1 VEITGTLISTATVD
15 VKTETSGRLLAL
27 LKEEGDYVEKGELL
41 AQQDETDALLGLRQA
56 EANLATAMAAR
67 ERAEVLEEHA
77 KIEDERAR
85 NLLKSGGIT
94 DRDFQAAQMA
104 LKDARAQLR
113 LAEAQIAQA
122 QQAIAIARKRLN
134 DCRVYAPIS
143 GQIERKYL
151 NEGSHAD
158 ANAPLYRIVDNQ
170 RLELELFVSSNQLG
184 HLREGQSIRF
194 NVLSYPA
201 ELFEARIKSI
211 NPAVQA
217 INRSISVRAAV
228 PNHSRKLK
236 AGMFARGWIITD
248 VRDEGYLV
256 PFNAVWRRA
265 GQTPFIFV
273 VEGDTARKREVTL
286 GREQPEGIEITEGL
300 KTGDVIVVEQYMEL
314 ADGSRVAPQS

>member
-1 VEITGTLISTATVD
+1 
-15 VKTETSGRLLAL
+15 
-27 LKEEGDYVEKGELL
+27 
-41 AQQDETDALLGLRQA
+41 
-56 EANLATAMAAR
+56 
-67 ERAEVLEEHA
+67 
-77 KIEDERAR
+77 
-85 NLLKSGGIT
+85 
-94 DRDFQAAQMA
+94 
-104 LKDARAQLR
+104 
-113 LAEAQIAQA
+113 
-122 QQAIAIARKRLN
+122 
-134 DCRVYAPIS
+134 
-143 GQIERKYL
+143 
-151 NEGSHAD
+151 
-158 ANAPLYRIVDNQ
+158 
-170 RLELELFVSSNQLG
+170 
-184 HLREGQSIRF
+184 
-194 NVLSYPA
+194 
-201 ELFEARIKSI
+201 LFEARIKSI

-300 KTGDVIVVEQYMEL
+300 KTGDVIVVERYMEL